1 MSDEQMSAWE
11 VAERSVALDHPWV
24 RMIIDTLERDGV
36 RKPYYYLE
44 SPADAVAVVALTGD
58 GHMLLTRQ
66 YRHPVGAVIYDIPGG
81 RSDPGEDPLEGA
93 RRELREE
100 TGYEAGHL
108 ELLGR
113 INPFPGSLKVTMN
126 LYFARDLAPG
136 TQNLD
141 EGEELE
147 VHMLPFEDVFQGVL
161 AGQYIDGA
169 LQTGV
174 LMVRARGLA

>member
-1 MSDEQMSAWE
+1 MSDEQMSGWV
-11 VAERSVALDHPWV
+11 VAERNVALDHPWV
-24 RMIIDTLERDGV
+24 RMIIDTLERDGE

-44 SPADAVAVVALTGD
+44 SPADAVAVVAVTAD
-58 GHMLLTRQ
+58 GNLLLTRQ

-93 RRELREE
+93 RRELHEE
-100 TGYEAGHL
+100 TGCEAGHI

-113 INPFPGSLKVTMN
+113 VNPFPGSLKVTLN
-126 LYFARDLAPG
+126 LYFARDLKPG
-136 TQNLD
+136 LQNLD

-147 VHMLPFEDVFQGVL
+147 VHALPFEEVYRGVL
-161 AGQYIDGA
+161 AGHYIDGA

-174 LMVRARGLA
+174 LMTRAKGLA